1 MKRYSIV
8 LALVIPLLVMV
19 LIKSFT
25 TGHFRSDAS
34 KWAESSINQTNL
46 IMQEQLKSL
55 EEKPLMVILDEGKA
69 IPDEVGETVN
79 IPARTLLEKDNQK
92 KLRAHTGSIVLVSA
106 DPAISAKIWMLLN
119 QMGYKKLYILTDST
133 DNEVLKYKFRPD
145 TGTVPEL

>member
-106 DPAISAKIWMLLN
+106 DPAISAKIWMLLS